1 MAERV
6 NRTNARDHRNNVT
19 SSRDNDSSR
28 GRDAR
33 RPSEIPAR
41 GWWDVLTRVK
51 HQVAED
57 HLSIIAAGAALY
69 GFVAVF
75 PALAALVS
83 IYGLIT
89 DPASLQKHM
98 TGIERLLPGEAAGII
113 NDQLA
118 QIAKGQESTLGWAL
132 VAGTL
137 IALWSASKGMKSLIE
152 SMNIAYDEEE
162 KRGFF
167 KLNGAALLLT
177 LGAILLIIF
186 FLGLIVGVPA
196 VLATVELGTAIETV
210 ISWSRWPV
218 TALCIVVALA
228 VLYRY
233 APSREKPQWRWVS
246 WGAVAATVL
255 WVVGSALFSLYVSN
269 FGNYNATYGSLAAI
283 VILITW
289 LLLGAFSILLGAE
302 INAELERQTVEDTTA
317 EEPQPMGRRGAYA
330 ADTVGETADE
340 ANRRRASR

>member
-1 MAERV
+1 MAVRAD
-6 NRTNARDHRNNVT
+6 RRSPRDHRDQASPAV
-19 SSRDNDSSR
+19 DDKGR

-33 RPSEIPAR
+33 RPSEIPSR
-41 GWWDVLTRVK
+41 GWWDVMTRVK
-51 HQVAED
+51 HQIAED

-69 GFVAVF
+69 GFLAVF
-75 PALAALVS
+75 PGLAALIS

-118 QIAKGQESTLGWAL
+118 EIAKGQESTLGWGL

-137 IALWSASKGMKSLIE
+137 IALWSASKGMKSLVE
-152 SMNIAYDEEE
+152 SMNIAYDEDE
-162 KRGFF
+162 KRGFV
-167 KLNGAALLLT
+167 KLNAA
-177 LGAILLIIF
+177 AILLTVSAILLVIF

-196 VLATVELGTAIETV
+196 VLANVELGTAVENV
-210 ISWSRWPV
+210 ISWARWPL
-218 TALCIVVALA
+218 TALCIIVSLA

-233 APSREKPQWRWVS
+233 GPSREKPQWRWVS
-246 WGAVAATVL
+246 WGAVAATAL
-255 WVVGSALFSLYVSN
+255 WVAGSALFSLYVSN

-302 INAELERQTVEDTTA
+302 INAELERQTAVDTTVD
-317 EEPQPMGRRGAYA
+317 EPQPMGRRGAYA
-330 ADTVGETADE
+330 ADTLGETSEE
-340 ANRRRASR
+340 ANRRRARH

>member
-1 MAERV
+1 M
-6 NRTNARDHRNNVT
+6 TSTRDHEEG
-19 SSRDNDSSR
+19 R
-28 GRDAR
+28 GREAR
-33 RPSEIPAR
+33 RPGDIPKR
-41 GWWDVLTRVK
+41 GLWDVLTRVK
-51 HQVAED
+51 HQIAED

-69 GFVAVF
+69 GFIAVF
-75 PALAALVS
+75 PGLAALVS

-98 TGIERLLPGEAAGII
+98 TSIERLLPSEASSVI
-113 NDQLA
+113 NDQLE
-118 QIAKGQESTLGWAL
+118 QIAKGQDSTLGWGLA
-132 VAGTL
+132 VGIL
-137 IALWSASKGMKSLIE
+137 IALWSASKGMKALIE

-162 KRGFF
+162 KRGFI
-167 KLNGAALLLT
+167 KLNGAAVLLT
-177 LGAILLIIF
+177 LGAILLVIF

-196 VLATVELGTAIETV
+196 VLAFVELGSFVEGV
-210 ISWSRWPV
+210 INWSRWPL
-218 TALCIVVALA
+218 TAICIVVALA

-246 WGAVAATVL
+246 WGAVAAAVL

-302 INAELERQTVEDTTA
+302 INAELERQTAQDTTVK
-317 EEPQPMGRRGAYA
+317 ESQPMGRRGAYA
-330 ADTVGETADE
+330 ADTLGETSEE
-340 ANRRRASR
+340 ANRRHARS